1 MKNLTRQLLAAVMV
15 AASVTFS
22 GNTLAQTRRTTTQ
35 TGNTSTTSSSSSS
48 SRSSQSVSRSTSGQ
62 NRSTATQNRSTTT
75 QNRSTATQN
84 RSTSNR
90 NSGNSATASR
100 TIDTRNRT
108 ISTTGS
114 QSGSSNTQVR
124 RTTGSQN
131 TTGSQ
136 SGSSSTQVRRTTGTQ
151 NTTGSQ
157 SGRSNTQV
165 RRTTGTQNTTGSQ
178 ATGSQNSQV
187 RRTAGTGTQNRAEG
201 NATTTSSADRSTA
214 QIRNVTVNDNVTRR
228 GLGTVGKND
237 QSKDDR
243 YDRPS
248 DRDDRYAG
256 RGGYNDRYYDDCRM
270 DGHNVHRVHPRER
283 DFMPCDRIDHFWG
296 HGPHYFGYRVRTLP
310 PRYVRVRYYGVDYY
324 RYGNVYYRPYGGY
337 YVVCRPPFGVV
348 IDGPVI
354 DLGFHT
360 VRFAFYTNVYRTY
373 SGFDSYSRYIDDQNR
388 RIAQNNA
395 ILAQQNARIAMNLNA
410 ARSSYELANALGLV
424 QSYAYANEEYYYSD
438 GVFYTIKGNS
448 YQTIVPPAGALV
460 DELPDDYDTIVF
472 GGVEYYRV
480 DDTVYRMVM
489 VGGRPCLE
497 VLGQMYG
504 SLARQYS
511 LY

>member
-48 SRSSQSVSRSTSGQ
+48 NRSSQSVSRSTSGQ
-62 NRSTATQNRSTTT
+62 NRSTATQNRST
-75 QNRSTATQN
+75 
-84 RSTSNR
+84 SNR
-90 NSGNSATASR
+90 NSVNSATASR
-100 TIDTRNRT
+100 TVDTRNRT

-136 SGSSSTQVRRTTGTQ
+136 SGSS
-151 NTTGSQ
+151 
-157 SGRSNTQV
+157 NTQV
-165 RRTTGTQNTTGSQ
+165 RRTTGTQNT
-178 ATGSQNSQV
+178 TGSQNSQV

-410 ARSSYELANALGLV
+410 AKSSYELANALGLV

-472 GGVEYYRV
+472 GGAEYYRV

>member
-100 TIDTRNRT
+100 TVDTRNRT

-124 RTTGSQN
+124 RTTGTQN

-136 SGSSSTQVRRTTGTQ
+136 SGSSNTQVRRTTGTQ

-157 SGRSNTQV
+157 A
-165 RRTTGTQNTTGSQ
+165 TGSQ

-237 QSKDDR
+237 QSRDDR

-472 GGVEYYRV
+472 GGAEYYRV

>member
-22 GNTLAQTRRTTTQ
+22 GNILAQTRRTTTQ

-75 QNRSTATQN
+75 QNRSTVTQN
-84 RSTSNR
+84 RSSSNR

-100 TIDTRNRT
+100 TVDTRNRT
-108 ISTTGS
+108 IS
-114 QSGSSNTQVR
+114 
-124 RTTGSQN
+124 

-157 SGRSNTQV
+157 SGSSNTQV
-165 RRTTGTQNTTGSQ
+165 RRTTGTQSTTGSQ

-472 GGVEYYRV
+472 GGAEYYRV

>member
-100 TIDTRNRT
+100 TVDTRNRT
-108 ISTTGS
+108 IS
-114 QSGSSNTQVR
+114 
-124 RTTGSQN
+124 

-157 SGRSNTQV
+157 SGSSNTQV
-165 RRTTGTQNTTGSQ
+165 RRTTGTHNTTGSQ

-237 QSKDDR
+237 QSRDDR

>member
-100 TIDTRNRT
+100 TVDTRNRT

-114 QSGSSNTQVR
+114 
-124 RTTGSQN
+124 
-131 TTGSQ
+131 
-136 SGSSSTQVRRTTGTQ
+136 
-151 NTTGSQ
+151 
-157 SGRSNTQV
+157 SNTQV
-165 RRTTGTQNTTGSQ
+165 RRTTGTQSTTGSQ

-270 DGHNVHRVHPRER
+270 DGHNGHRVHPRER

-472 GGVEYYRV
+472 GGAEYYRV

>member
-100 TIDTRNRT
+100 TVDTRNRT

-114 QSGSSNTQVR
+114 QSGSSN
-124 RTTGSQN
+124 
-131 TTGSQ
+131 
-136 SGSSSTQVRRTTGTQ
+136 TQVRRTTGTQ

-201 NATTTSSADRSTA
+201 NATTTSSSDRSTA

-237 QSKDDR
+237 QSRDDR

>member
-1 MKNLTRQLLAAVMV
+1 M
-15 AASVTFS
+15 
-22 GNTLAQTRRTTTQ
+22 
-35 TGNTSTTSSSSSS
+35 
-48 SRSSQSVSRSTSGQ
+48 
-62 NRSTATQNRSTTT
+62 
-75 QNRSTATQN
+75 
-84 RSTSNR
+84 
-90 NSGNSATASR
+90 
-100 TIDTRNRT
+100 
-108 ISTTGS
+108 
-114 QSGSSNTQVR
+114 
-124 RTTGSQN
+124 
-131 TTGSQ
+131 
-136 SGSSSTQVRRTTGTQ
+136 
-151 NTTGSQ
+151 
-157 SGRSNTQV
+157 

-201 NATTTSSADRSTA
+201 NATTTSSSDRSTA

-237 QSKDDR
+237 QSRDDR

>member
-22 GNTLAQTRRTTTQ
+22 GNILAQTRRTTTQ

-100 TIDTRNRT
+100 TVDTRNRT

-124 RTTGSQN
+124 RTTGTRN
-131 TTGSQ
+131 
-136 SGSSSTQVRRTTGTQ
+136 
-151 NTTGSQ
+151 N
-157 SGRSNTQV
+157 
-165 RRTTGTQNTTGSQ
+165 TGSQ

-472 GGVEYYRV
+472 GGAEYYRV

>member
-62 NRSTATQNRSTTT
+62 NRSTATQNRST
-75 QNRSTATQN
+75 
-84 RSTSNR
+84 SNR

-100 TIDTRNRT
+100 TVDTRNRT
-108 ISTTGS
+108 IS
-114 QSGSSNTQVR
+114 
-124 RTTGSQN
+124 

-237 QSKDDR
+237 QSRDDR

-472 GGVEYYRV
+472 GGAEYYRV

>member
-90 NSGNSATASR
+90 NSVNSATASR
-100 TIDTRNRT
+100 TVDTRNRT

-114 QSGSSNTQVR
+114 QSGS
-124 RTTGSQN
+124 
-131 TTGSQ
+131 
-136 SGSSSTQVRRTTGTQ
+136 
-151 NTTGSQ
+151 
-157 SGRSNTQV
+157 SNTQV

-237 QSKDDR
+237 QSRDDR

>member
-100 TIDTRNRT
+100 TVDTRNRT

-114 QSGSSNTQVR
+114 QSGS
-124 RTTGSQN
+124 
-131 TTGSQ
+131 
-136 SGSSSTQVRRTTGTQ
+136 
-151 NTTGSQ
+151 
-157 SGRSNTQV
+157 SNTQV

-472 GGVEYYRV
+472 GGAEYYRV

>member
-1 MKNLTRQLLAAVMV
+1 M
-15 AASVTFS
+15 
-22 GNTLAQTRRTTTQ
+22 
-35 TGNTSTTSSSSSS
+35 
-48 SRSSQSVSRSTSGQ
+48 
-62 NRSTATQNRSTTT
+62 
-75 QNRSTATQN
+75 
-84 RSTSNR
+84 
-90 NSGNSATASR
+90 
-100 TIDTRNRT
+100 
-108 ISTTGS
+108 
-114 QSGSSNTQVR
+114 
-124 RTTGSQN
+124 
-131 TTGSQ
+131 
-136 SGSSSTQVRRTTGTQ
+136 RRTTGTQ

-201 NATTTSSADRSTA
+201 NATTTSSSDRSTA

-237 QSKDDR
+237 QSRDDR

>member
-75 QNRSTATQN
+75 QNRSTVTQN

-100 TIDTRNRT
+100 TVDTRNRT

-114 QSGSSNTQVR
+114 QSGS
-124 RTTGSQN
+124 
-131 TTGSQ
+131 
-136 SGSSSTQVRRTTGTQ
+136 
-151 NTTGSQ
+151 
-157 SGRSNTQV
+157 SNTQV

-214 QIRNVTVNDNVTRR
+214 QVRNVTVNDNVTRR

-237 QSKDDR
+237 QSRDDR

-472 GGVEYYRV
+472 GGAEYYRV

>member
-22 GNTLAQTRRTTTQ
+22 GNILAQTRRTTTQ

-75 QNRSTATQN
+75 QNRSTVTQN

-100 TIDTRNRT
+100 TVDTRNRT

-124 RTTGSQN
+124 RTTG
-131 TTGSQ
+131 
-136 SGSSSTQVRRTTGTQ
+136 TQ
-151 NTTGSQ
+151 NTTGS
-157 SGRSNTQV
+157 SNTQV
-165 RRTTGTQNTTGSQ
+165 RRTTGTHNTTGSQ

-214 QIRNVTVNDNVTRR
+214 QVRNVTVNDNVTRR

-237 QSKDDR
+237 QSRDDR

-472 GGVEYYRV
+472 GGAEYYRV

>member
-62 NRSTATQNRSTTT
+62 NRSTATQNRST
-75 QNRSTATQN
+75 
-84 RSTSNR
+84 SNR

-100 TIDTRNRT
+100 TVDTRNRT

-124 RTTGSQN
+124 RTTGTQN

-136 SGSSSTQVRRTTGTQ
+136 SGSS
-151 NTTGSQ
+151 
-157 SGRSNTQV
+157 NTQV
-165 RRTTGTQNTTGSQ
+165 RRTTGTRNTTGSQ

-438 GVFYTIKGNS
+438 GVFYTVKGNS

-472 GGVEYYRV
+472 GGAEYYRV

>member
-48 SRSSQSVSRSTSGQ
+48 SRSSQSVSRSTTTQ

-100 TIDTRNRT
+100 TVDTRNRI
-108 ISTTGS
+108 ISTT
-114 QSGSSNTQVR
+114 
-124 RTTGSQN
+124 
-131 TTGSQ
+131 
-136 SGSSSTQVRRTTGTQ
+136 GSSSTQVRRTTGTQ

-237 QSKDDR
+237 QSRDDR

>member
-75 QNRSTATQN
+75 QNRSTVTQN

-100 TIDTRNRT
+100 TVDTRNRT

-136 SGSSSTQVRRTTGTQ
+136 SGSS
-151 NTTGSQ
+151 
-157 SGRSNTQV
+157 NTQV
-165 RRTTGTQNTTGSQ
+165 RRTTGTQNNTGSQ

-237 QSKDDR
+237 QSRDDR

>member
-22 GNTLAQTRRTTTQ
+22 GNILAQTRRTTTQ

-100 TIDTRNRT
+100 TVDTRNRT

-124 RTTGSQN
+124 RTTGTQN

-136 SGSSSTQVRRTTGTQ
+136 SGS
-151 NTTGSQ
+151 
-157 SGRSNTQV
+157 SNTQV
-165 RRTTGTQNTTGSQ
+165 RRTTGTQNNTGSQ

-237 QSKDDR
+237 QSRDDR

-438 GVFYTIKGNS
+438 GVFYTVKGNS

-472 GGVEYYRV
+472 GGAEYYRV

>member
-100 TIDTRNRT
+100 TVDTRNRT
-108 ISTTGS
+108 IS
-114 QSGSSNTQVR
+114 
-124 RTTGSQN
+124 

-472 GGVEYYRV
+472 GGAEYYRV

>member
-90 NSGNSATASR
+90 NSVNSATASR
-100 TIDTRNRT
+100 TVDTRNRT

-136 SGSSSTQVRRTTGTQ
+136 SGS
-151 NTTGSQ
+151 
-157 SGRSNTQV
+157 SNTQV

-472 GGVEYYRV
+472 GGAEYYRV

>member
-75 QNRSTATQN
+75 QNRST
-84 RSTSNR
+84 SNR

-100 TIDTRNRT
+100 TVDTRNRT
-108 ISTTGS
+108 IS
-114 QSGSSNTQVR
+114 
-124 RTTGSQN
+124 
-131 TTGSQ
+131 
-136 SGSSSTQVRRTTGTQ
+136 
-151 NTTGSQ
+151 TTGSQ

-237 QSKDDR
+237 QSRDDR

>member
-22 GNTLAQTRRTTTQ
+22 GNILAQTRRTTTQ

-100 TIDTRNRT
+100 TVDTRNRT

-136 SGSSSTQVRRTTGTQ
+136 SGSS
-151 NTTGSQ
+151 
-157 SGRSNTQV
+157 NTQV
-165 RRTTGTQNTTGSQ
+165 RRTTGTHNTTGSQ

-237 QSKDDR
+237 QSRDDR

>member
-100 TIDTRNRT
+100 TVDTRNRT
-108 ISTTGS
+108 IS
-114 QSGSSNTQVR
+114 
-124 RTTGSQN
+124 

-157 SGRSNTQV
+157 SGSSNTQV
-165 RRTTGTQNTTGSQ
+165 RRTTGSQNTTGSQ

-395 ILAQQNARIAMNLNA
+395 YLLSRTP
-410 ARSSYELANALGLV
+410 GL
-424 QSYAYANEEYYYSD
+424 
-438 GVFYTIKGNS
+438 
-448 YQTIVPPAGALV
+448 
-460 DELPDDYDTIVF
+460 
-472 GGVEYYRV
+472 R
-480 DDTVYRMVM
+480 
-489 VGGRPCLE
+489 
-497 VLGQMYG
+497 
-504 SLARQYS
+504 
-511 LY
+511 

>member
-62 NRSTATQNRSTTT
+62 NRSTATQNRST
-75 QNRSTATQN
+75 
-84 RSTSNR
+84 SNR

-100 TIDTRNRT
+100 TVDTRNRT

-124 RTTGSQN
+124 RTTGTRN
-131 TTGSQ
+131 
-136 SGSSSTQVRRTTGTQ
+136 
-151 NTTGSQ
+151 N
-157 SGRSNTQV
+157 
-165 RRTTGTQNTTGSQ
+165 TGSQ

-201 NATTTSSADRSTA
+201 NATTTSSSDRSTA

-237 QSKDDR
+237 QSRDDR

>member
-1 MKNLTRQLLAAVMV
+1 M
-15 AASVTFS
+15 
-22 GNTLAQTRRTTTQ
+22 
-35 TGNTSTTSSSSSS
+35 
-48 SRSSQSVSRSTSGQ
+48 
-62 NRSTATQNRSTTT
+62 
-75 QNRSTATQN
+75 
-84 RSTSNR
+84 
-90 NSGNSATASR
+90 
-100 TIDTRNRT
+100 
-108 ISTTGS
+108 
-114 QSGSSNTQVR
+114 
-124 RTTGSQN
+124 
-131 TTGSQ
+131 
-136 SGSSSTQVRRTTGTQ
+136 
-151 NTTGSQ
+151 
-157 SGRSNTQV
+157 

-237 QSKDDR
+237 QSRDDR

-472 GGVEYYRV
+472 GGAEYYRV

>member
-22 GNTLAQTRRTTTQ
+22 GNILAQTRRTTTQ

-62 NRSTATQNRSTTT
+62 NRSTATQNRST
-75 QNRSTATQN
+75 
-84 RSTSNR
+84 SNR

-100 TIDTRNRT
+100 TVDTRNRT
-108 ISTTGS
+108 ISTI
-114 QSGSSNTQVR
+114 
-124 RTTGSQN
+124 
-131 TTGSQ
+131 GSQ

-472 GGVEYYRV
+472 GGAEYYRV

>member
-48 SRSSQSVSRSTSGQ
+48 SRSSQSVSRST
-62 NRSTATQNRSTTT
+62 TT

-100 TIDTRNRT
+100 TVDTRNRT

-124 RTTGSQN
+124 RTTG
-131 TTGSQ
+131 T
-136 SGSSSTQVRRTTGTQ
+136 R
-151 NTTGSQ
+151 
-157 SGRSNTQV
+157 
-165 RRTTGTQNTTGSQ
+165 NTTGSQ

-201 NATTTSSADRSTA
+201 NATTTSSADHSTA

-237 QSKDDR
+237 QSRDDR

>member
-75 QNRSTATQN
+75 QNGSTATQN

-100 TIDTRNRT
+100 TVDTRNRT

-124 RTTGSQN
+124 RTTGTQN

-136 SGSSSTQVRRTTGTQ
+136 SGSS
-151 NTTGSQ
+151 
-157 SGRSNTQV
+157 NTQV
-165 RRTTGTQNTTGSQ
+165 RRTTGTHNTTGSQ

-237 QSKDDR
+237 QSRDDR

>member
-100 TIDTRNRT
+100 TVDTRNRT

-114 QSGSSNTQVR
+114 QSGRSNTQVR
-124 RTTGSQN
+124 RTTGTQSN
-131 TTGSQ
+131 TGSQ
-136 SGSSSTQVRRTTGTQ
+136 SGS
-151 NTTGSQ
+151 
-157 SGRSNTQV
+157 SNTQV

>member
-100 TIDTRNRT
+100 TVDTRNRT

-136 SGSSSTQVRRTTGTQ
+136 SGS
-151 NTTGSQ
+151 
-157 SGRSNTQV
+157 SNTQV

-237 QSKDDR
+237 QSRDDR

>member
-62 NRSTATQNRSTTT
+62 NRSTATQNRST
-75 QNRSTATQN
+75 
-84 RSTSNR
+84 SNR

-100 TIDTRNRT
+100 TVDTRNRT

-136 SGSSSTQVRRTTGTQ
+136 SGSS
-151 NTTGSQ
+151 
-157 SGRSNTQV
+157 NTQV
-165 RRTTGTQNTTGSQ
+165 RRTTGTRNNTGSQ

-248 DRDDRYAG
+248 DRDDRYTG

-472 GGVEYYRV
+472 GGAEYYRV

>member
-75 QNRSTATQN
+75 QNRSTVTQN

-100 TIDTRNRT
+100 TVDTRNRT

-124 RTTGSQN
+124 RTTGS
-131 TTGSQ
+131 
-136 SGSSSTQVRRTTGTQ
+136 Q

-237 QSKDDR
+237 QSRDDR

-472 GGVEYYRV
+472 GGAEYYRV

>member
-48 SRSSQSVSRSTSGQ
+48 SRSSQSVSRST
-62 NRSTATQNRSTTT
+62 TT

-100 TIDTRNRT
+100 TVDTRNRT

-124 RTTGSQN
+124 RTTG
-131 TTGSQ
+131 
-136 SGSSSTQVRRTTGTQ
+136 TQ
-151 NTTGSQ
+151 N
-157 SGRSNTQV
+157 N
-165 RRTTGTQNTTGSQ
+165 TGSQ

-237 QSKDDR
+237 QSRDDR

-472 GGVEYYRV
+472 GGVEYYRG
-480 DDTVYRMVM
+480 DGTVYRMVM

>member
-62 NRSTATQNRSTTT
+62 NRSTATQNRST
-75 QNRSTATQN
+75 
-84 RSTSNR
+84 SNR

-100 TIDTRNRT
+100 TVDTRNRT

-114 QSGSSNTQVR
+114 QSGSSNT
-124 RTTGSQN
+124 
-131 TTGSQ
+131 
-136 SGSSSTQVRRTTGTQ
+136 
-151 NTTGSQ
+151 
-157 SGRSNTQV
+157 
-165 RRTTGTQNTTGSQ
+165 
-178 ATGSQNSQV
+178 QV

>member
-1 MKNLTRQLLAAVMV
+1 M
-15 AASVTFS
+15 
-22 GNTLAQTRRTTTQ
+22 
-35 TGNTSTTSSSSSS
+35 
-48 SRSSQSVSRSTSGQ
+48 
-62 NRSTATQNRSTTT
+62 
-75 QNRSTATQN
+75 
-84 RSTSNR
+84 
-90 NSGNSATASR
+90 
-100 TIDTRNRT
+100 
-108 ISTTGS
+108 
-114 QSGSSNTQVR
+114 
-124 RTTGSQN
+124 
-131 TTGSQ
+131 
-136 SGSSSTQVRRTTGTQ
+136 RRTTGTQ

-157 SGRSNTQV
+157 SGSSNTQV

-237 QSKDDR
+237 QSRDDR

-472 GGVEYYRV
+472 GGAEYYRV

>member
-100 TIDTRNRT
+100 TVDTRNRT
-108 ISTTGS
+108 IS
-114 QSGSSNTQVR
+114 
-124 RTTGSQN
+124 

-178 ATGSQNSQV
+178 DTGSQNSQV

-237 QSKDDR
+237 QSRDDR

-424 QSYAYANEEYYYSD
+424 QSFAYANEEYYYSD